1 MRALFRSE
9 KALSASLLHPL
20 RAEAPRL
27 RSAELASAYHGR
39 RMAGDFYDFVRVSTH
54 RVLFGLLDA
63 AGDLTQTRAALSAA
77 QHTFRTAGP
86 KLLAHTEIN
95 TADAMME
102 LCLELNQ
109 ALLEASH
116 GVRSCPAFAGCYDE
130 TLGVVCYFNAGHTP
144 GLVRDHAGVHEVP
157 ATSLPLGLF
166 SHMLPDAR
174 MIALEPGAALLLSSR
189 GIVEGK
195 RKSQEFGLEAVKTIL
210 QHSHSHS
217 AKQLCDSVLEHLQQF
232 MRTAPTHDDVTAVA
246 LARSLPKAS
255 A

>member
-9 KALSASLLHPL
+9 KSVPASLLHPL
-20 RAEAPRL
+20 RAEAPKL
-27 RSAELASAYHGR
+27 LMAELASAYHGR
-39 RMAGDFYDFVRVSTH
+39 RMAGDFYDFVRVSPH

-63 AGDLTQTRAALSAA
+63 AGDLTQTRAVLSAA
-77 QHTFRTAGP
+77 QNTFRTTGP

-109 ALLEASH
+109 ALLKAAQ
-116 GVRSCPAFAGCYDE
+116 GVCSCPTFAGCYDE
-130 TLGVVCYFNAGHTP
+130 TVGVVCYFNAGHTP
-144 GLVRDHAGVHEVP
+144 GLVRDHAGVRELP

-174 MIALEPGAALLLSSR
+174 MVALEAGAALLLSSR
-189 GIVEGK
+189 GIVEGR
-195 RKSQEFGLEAVKTIL
+195 RKSQEFGLEGVKTVL
-210 QHSHSHS
+210 QQSPSIS
-217 AKQLCDSVLEHLQQF
+217 AKELCESVLKQLHHF
-232 MRTAPTHDDVTAVA
+232 MRTAPTHDDATVLA
-246 LARSLPKAS
+246 LARSLPRVS